1 MCHRKVKLLYI
12 DPQSGFN
19 LAQYD
24 YSLLSN
30 LDAEITYCC
39 STIYDAPIVEG
50 VCYKYLFDYNKIKIK
65 PLKAISYIISIFQVA
80 FLSRKIRPDVIHI
93 QWWRLWIV
101 DYFIL
106 RILKL
111 YTKQIVFT
119 AHNVLPHDSGESF
132 SNKCKKYY
140 QKVDKIIVH
149 TNRTKEELI
158 ELFGLP
164 SNKIFVIPHGL
175 LTFSVDDEAVN
186 KQLEKLKKIWS
197 LENRLVFSLIGYQ
210 SWYKGTD
217 ILKRA
222 FETSSILKNNPNVLF
237 IVAGKGNVFTKEM
250 MHSYDNLLIMDDF
263 VPSDTLEALMNITDV
278 QILPYRIIS
287 QSGVL
292 LTAIEKEIPYIS
304 TNIGGLSEPIEIASI
319 GWLLQSDSFDEL
331 RTLLEYLA
339 FHPNEILEKK
349 LDVYGWSKIKR
360 YYNWKSIGKKTLDCY
375 KK

>member
-1 MCHRKVKLLYI
+1 MKLLYI

-39 STIYDAPIVEG
+39 STIYDAPNVEG
-50 VCYKYLFDYNKIKIK
+50 VCYKYLFDYNRIKIK
-65 PLKAISYIISIFQVA
+65 PLKAISYIISMFKVA

-175 LTFSVDDEAVN
+175 LTFSVNDEAVN

-360 YYNWKSIGKKTLDCY
+360 YYNWESIGKKTLDCY